1 MSGGGNSTGNSTGN
15 GTGNGIGIARIRRT
29 LRRTAATAAVVVAT
43 GLGLGAA
50 HAGAQAQP
58 RADYQAVA
66 HPVTGHVGQTVEVE
80 LGVRNGG
87 PGGGGGR
94 AYEVVA
100 PEGTTIVAT
109 AAATTANGTP
119 PCRPAGSDASR
130 TYLCAIGEDFPAGDR
145 ETLRFR
151 VRIDEKVDGAE
162 GRVRIVGRDED
173 PEPDPDPGND
183 SAPIPVEVT
192 DAPPAPAAK
201 TAHAGNPHALL
212 IATTSGTALSAGV
225 LVLGAVRRR
234 AH

>member
-1 MSGGGNSTGNSTGN
+1 MSGGGNSNGNSSST
-15 GTGNGIGIARIRRT
+15 GTGISRIRRT
-29 LRRTAATAAVVVAT
+29 LRRTAATAVVVVAA

-109 AAATTANGTP
+109 ATTANGTP
-119 PCRPAGSDASR
+119 PCRPKGSDTSR

-192 DAPPAPAAK
+192 DAPPAPAPK

>member
-1 MSGGGNSTGNSTGN
+1 M
-15 GTGNGIGIARIRRT
+15 RQ
-29 LRRTAATAAVVVAT
+29 AATTAVVVLAA

-66 HPVTGHVGQTVEVE
+66 HPVTGRVGQTVEVE

-87 PGGGGGR
+87 PGPTSADGVVGGSR

-100 PEGTTIVAT
+100 PEGTTIVA
-109 AAATTANGTP
+109 AP
-119 PCRPAGSDASR
+119 PCRAAGSGDDR

-162 GRVRIVGRDED
+162 GHVRIVGRDEN

-192 DAPPAPAAK
+192 DAAPAPKAARPGGHPG
-201 TAHAGNPHALL
+201 TLL
-212 IATTSGTALSAGV
+212 IATTSGTALSAGAV
-225 LVLGAVRRR
+225 LLGLLGAVRRR